1 MCCIISGEPI
11 EDPSGR
17 IKTFNNVNTFQT
29 NMLNAPCAGGC
40 NTCCWCLGQFIPAT
54 MGCTQLMLRRKIL
67 NYDMTKYACFQGQ
80 FSFCC
85 GCIKSGSCGEQNC
98 PDFCA
103 FLEGCFCNCLAVS
116 ASRNYVMERY
126 DLTSDPCDYRL
137 IRINNCLQALACLCS
152 ILALIDG
159 SFRQLAQIINNISD
173 LFYHAVSGCMTAQV
187 SFEMDYQNSLIGGSN
202 LNNASEPVVA
212 TAVPVANYNKY

>member
-1 MCCIISGEPI
+1 
-11 EDPSGR
+11 
-17 IKTFNNVNTFQT
+17 
-29 NMLNAPCAGGC
+29 
-40 NTCCWCLGQFIPAT
+40 
-54 MGCTQLMLRRKIL
+54 
-67 NYDMTKYACFQGQ
+67 
-80 FSFCC
+80 
-85 GCIKSGSCGEQNC
+85 
-98 PDFCA
+98 
-103 FLEGCFCNCLAVS
+103 LAVS

-212 TAVPVANYNKY
+212 TAVPVANDNKY